1 MPGFRHNHPVLL
13 QLGSVFLTVIVPVFA
28 LVAIG
33 YFAGPPLG
41 LDARTLSRS
50 AYFLFV
56 PAFIFDLMVG
66 AELETAIAFRMI
78 AYITLVHL
86 ALAVLAVVVARV
98 LGKNARMTAAFVV
111 IAVFGNVGNFGLPLI
126 EFRLGPGAMVP
137 AAVYFLAVVLIAFV
151 ISVAA
156 AGWQRGGGG
165 AAVLSVLKTP
175 ALLALAPA
183 LLLNS
188 LDLAPP
194 LLVSRTI
201 GVLGQAMI
209 PVMILSL
216 GVQLA
221 ATKHFRIDS
230 DVVVSSLVRLVG
242 GPLLA
247 FALAIPFALEGLARS
262 SGIAQASMP
271 TAVLASIIA
280 LEYDLLPDFVTS
292 TVLFSTLASV
302 VTLTVVLALL

>member
-1 MPGFRHNHPVLL
+1 MFL
-13 QLGSVFLTVIVPVFA
+13 QLGNVFLTVITPVFT
-28 LVAIG
+28 LVALG

-56 PAFIFDLMVG
+56 PAFIFHLMVG
-66 AELETAIAFRMI
+66 AELETALAFRMI

-86 ALAVLAVVVARV
+86 ALAALAVVVARA

-111 IAVFGNVGNFGLPLI
+111 IAVFGNVGNFGLPLL
-126 EFRLGPGAMVP
+126 EFRLGSEAMLP
-137 AAVYFLAVVLIAFV
+137 AGIYFLSVVLLAFV
-151 ISVAA
+151 ISVTA
-156 AGWQRGGGG
+156 AGWQRGGVGN
-165 AAVLSVLKTP
+165 ALLSVLKTP
-175 ALLALAPA
+175 ALLSVVPA
-183 LLLNS
+183 VLLNS
-188 LDLAPP
+188 AGVTPP
-194 LLVSRTI
+194 LLVLRI
-201 GVLGQAMI
+201 VGLLGQAMI
-209 PVMILSL
+209 PVMVLSL

-221 ATKHFRIDS
+221 ATKDFRIDR

-247 FALAIPFALEGLARS
+247 FALAIPFALEGLARGT
-262 SGIAQASMP
+262 GIAQASMP

-292 TVLFSTLASV
+292 AVLFSTVASV
-302 VTLTVVLALL
+302 ATLTVVLALL

>member
-1 MPGFRHNHPVLL
+1 MLL
-13 QLGSVFLTVIVPVFA
+13 QLGNVFLTVIAPVFA

-50 AYFLFV
+50 AYFIFI
-56 PAFIFDLMVG
+56 PAFIFTVMVG
-66 AELETAIAFRMI
+66 AELETALAFRMVL
-78 AYITLVHL
+78 YITVVHL
-86 ALAVLAVVVARV
+86 ALALSGFLVARL
-98 LGKNARMTAAFVV
+98 LGKDARMAAAFVV

-126 EFRLGPGAMVP
+126 ELRLGAQAMVP
-137 AAVYFLAVVLIAFV
+137 AVVFFLAVVLVAFV

-156 AGWQRGGGG
+156 AGWQRGGVGS
-165 AAVLSVLKTP
+165 AVLSVLKTP

-183 LLLNS
+183 LILNG
-188 LDLAPP
+188 LNVEPP
-194 LLVSRTI
+194 LLVSRVL
-201 GVLGQAMI
+201 GLLGQAMI

-216 GVQLA
+216 GAQLA
-221 ATKHFRIDS
+221 ATKEFKIDRS
-230 DVVVSSLVRLVG
+230 VLVATGVRLIG

-262 SGIAQASMP
+262 TGIAQASMP

-280 LEYDLLPDFVTS
+280 LEYDLVPDFVTS
-292 TVLFSTLASV
+292 AVLFSTLASV

>member
-1 MPGFRHNHPVLL
+1 MLL
-13 QLGSVFLTVIVPVFA
+13 QLGNVFLTVIAPVFA

-50 AYFLFV
+50 AYFIFI
-56 PAFIFDLMVG
+56 PAFIFTVMVG
-66 AELETAIAFRMI
+66 AELETALAFRMVL
-78 AYITLVHL
+78 YITVVHL
-86 ALAVLAVVVARV
+86 ALALSGFLVARL
-98 LGKNARMTAAFVV
+98 LGKDARMAAAFVV

-126 EFRLGPGAMVP
+126 EFRLGAQAMVP
-137 AAVYFLAVVLIAFV
+137 AAVYFLAVVLVAFV

-156 AGWQRGGGG
+156 AGWQRGGVGS
-165 AAVLSVLKTP
+165 AVLSVLKTP

-183 LLLNS
+183 LILNG
-188 LDLAPP
+188 LNVEPP
-194 LLVSRTI
+194 LLVSRVL
-201 GVLGQAMI
+201 GLLGQAMI

-216 GVQLA
+216 GAQLA
-221 ATKHFRIDS
+221 ATKEFKIDRS
-230 DVVVSSLVRLVG
+230 VLVATGVRLIG

-262 SGIAQASMP
+262 TGIAQASMP

-280 LEYDLLPDFVTS
+280 LEYDLVPDFVTS
-292 TVLFSTLASV
+292 AVLFSTLASV

>member
-1 MPGFRHNHPVLL
+1 MLP
-13 QLGSVFLTVIVPVFA
+13 QLGHVFLTVIAPVFA

-50 AYFLFV
+50 AYFIFI

-66 AELETAIAFRMI
+66 VEFEMALAFRMI
-78 AYITLVHL
+78 AYIVVVHGAL
-86 ALAVLAVVVARV
+86 ALTGLLVARL
-98 LGKNARMTAAFVV
+98 LGKGPRMAAAFVV

-126 EFRLGPGAMVP
+126 NFRLGPSAMVP
-137 AAVYFLAVVLIAFV
+137 ATVYFLAIVLVAFV

-156 AGWQRGGGG
+156 AGWQQGGGG
-165 AAVLSVLKTP
+165 AALLSVLKTP

-183 LLLNS
+183 LLLNA
-188 LDLAPP
+188 LDVTPP
-194 LLVSRTI
+194 LLVSRIT
-201 GVLGQAMI
+201 GLLGQAMI

-216 GVQLA
+216 GAQLA
-221 ATKHFRIDS
+221 ATKEFRIDRT
-230 DVVVSSLVRLVG
+230 VIGATTVRLVG

-262 SGIAQASMP
+262 TGIAQASMP

-280 LEYDLLPDFVTS
+280 LEYDLVPDFVTS
-292 TVLFSTLASV
+292 AVLFSTIASV

>member
-1 MPGFRHNHPVLL
+1 MFL
-13 QLGSVFLTVIVPVFA
+13 QLGHVFLTVITPVFA

-50 AYFLFV
+50 AYFLFI

-66 AELETAIAFRMI
+66 AELETALALRMI
-78 AYITLVHL
+78 VYITLVHL
-86 ALAVLAVVVARV
+86 ALAALAVLVARA
-98 LGKNARMTAAFVV
+98 LGKDPRMTSAFVV

-126 EFRLGPGAMVP
+126 EFRFGPGAMVP

-175 ALLALAPA
+175 ALLALVPA
-183 LLLNS
+183 LLLNT
-188 LDLAPP
+188 LNVTPP
-194 LLVSRTI
+194 LVVTRIVAL
-201 GVLGQAMI
+201 LGQAMI

-221 ATKHFRIDS
+221 TTKHFRIDR
-230 DVVVSSLVRLVG
+230 DVVISSFVRLAG

-247 FALAIPFALEGLARS
+247 FGLAIPFALEGLARNT
-262 SGIAQASMP
+262 GIAQASVP